1 MAVTTFS
8 RRKTEVDNPD
18 LVIIRQLDELQR
30 LSADERDKQLG
41 TGFFS
46 DLRRFFSMD
55 AASTAWAT
63 PNFRPRV
70 QIPDLQIALLNE
82 ATDISDASPRI
93 FLLKGGKRDAQRET
107 AFQEHWKQMHF
118 NNRLMEVDIW
128 ALFAGTGFAQVGFDP
143 DARRGR
149 GEVWIES
156 RDPDTVYPDPA
167 TRDFT
172 KWLYVQYVDTMYIDE
187 VRKRWPERGWSI
199 RPRRGSTFS
208 IGTSEVSPTF
218 KTTPGPMKF
227 ATSAPGTRQP
237 DPNPLVTVR
246 HTFIRDFTTEEI
258 SKEERERMAEQ
269 LGPLVTPPKH
279 KPRWPNGR
287 YLIDCEEILLADGE
301 NPYPLGRFP
310 IIPFHGMPSLGSFWA
325 PPGIRYT
332 RGLQFLAERMLTQTF
347 ENAVRLNN
355 GVWFIHEDT
364 GISADDFGG
373 IPAEIR
379 VINRGSQFP
388 EVRWPTA
395 MPQHMTQLPEMLL
408 AKQKELLGMQGAR
421 SGQQGHGNIS
431 PDLADTSILES
442 SKLTRLRMRILAESV
457 QNLSELVFYTMAR
470 YYDDY
475 RFPKFDNKGGTDLIT
490 WSSIATA
497 YDDYD
502 IYLDQASAYAVS
514 ASSMRRLV
522 LALLEKGHVP
532 LKFALEQLDIPGATE
547 IAEQAEQQNQLNAL
561 LKLKRPR

>member
-1 MAVTTFS
+1 MAIAFS
-8 RRKTEVDNPD
+8 KRREAEENPD
-18 LVIIRQLDELQR
+18 LLIIRQLDELTR
-30 LSADERDKQLG
+30 LSQEERDKQLG
-41 TGFFS
+41 TGFFG

-55 AASTAWAT
+55 SAATAWT
-63 PNFRPRV
+63 SPNFRPRV
-70 QIPDLQIALLNE
+70 QIPDLQVALLNE

-93 FLLKGGKRDAQRET
+93 FLMRSGKRDGARET

-149 GEVWIES
+149 GEVWIAS
-156 RDPDTVYPDPA
+156 RDPDTVFPDPA
-167 TRDFT
+167 TRDYN
-172 KWLYVQYVDTMYIDE
+172 KWLYVQYIDIMYVDE
-187 VRKRWPERGWSI
+187 VRKRWPERGYAV
-199 RPRRGSTFS
+199 RPRKGSTFS
-208 IGTSEVSPTF
+208 IGTSEVSPSFRTP
-218 KTTPGPMKF
+218 PGPMRY
-227 ATSAPGTRQP
+227 ASAYGGGRQLE
-237 DPNPLVTVR
+237 PNPLVTVR
-246 HTFIRDFTTEEI
+246 HTFVRDFSTEEI
-258 SKEERERMAEQ
+258 TKEERERMAEQ

-279 KPRWPNGR
+279 KPKWPNGR
-287 YLIDCEEILLADGE
+287 YLIDCEEVLLADGE

-310 IIPFHGMPSLGSFWA
+310 IVPFHGMPSLGSFWA

-379 VINRGSQFP
+379 VINRGSP
-388 EVRWPTA
+388 VPDVKWPTA
-395 MPQHMTQLPEMLL
+395 MPAHMTQIPEMLL
-408 AKQKELLGMQGAR
+408 TKQKELLGMQGAR
-421 SGQQGHGNIS
+421 GGQQGAGNVS
-431 PDLADTSILES
+431 VDLADYSASES
-442 SKLTRLRMRILAESV
+442 SRLTRLRMRILSESV

-475 RFPKFDNKGGTDLIT
+475 RFPKFDNKGGTSFIT
-490 WSSIATA
+490 WSSIATI

-502 IYLDQASAYAVS
+502 IYLDPASTQAVS

-522 LALLEKGHVP
+522 LALLDKGHLP
-532 LKFALEQLDIPGATE
+532 LKFALEMLDIPGADE
-547 IAEQAEQQNQLNAL
+547 IAEATEQQNQLAAL
-561 LKLKRPR
+561 TKLKRPR

>member
-1 MAVTTFS
+1 MALAFS
-8 RRKTEVDNPD
+8 RRREPEAENPD
-18 LVIIRQLDELQR
+18 LIIIRQLDELLR
-30 LSADERDKQLG
+30 LSKEERDKQLG
-41 TGFFS
+41 EGFFA
-46 DLRRFFSMD
+46 DLRRFYGMD
-55 AASTAWAT
+55 SASNAWT
-63 PNFRPRV
+63 SPNFRPRV
-70 QIPDLQIALLNE
+70 QIPDLQVALLNE

-93 FLLKGGKRDAQRET
+93 FLMRSGKRDGQRET

-128 ALFAGTGFAQVGFDP
+128 ALFAGTGFAQVGYDP
-143 DARRGR
+143 EARRGR

-156 RDPDTVYPDPA
+156 RDPDTVFPDPA
-167 TRDFT
+167 TRDPS

-187 VRKRWPERGWSI
+187 VRRRWPEKGHAV

-208 IGTSEVSPTF
+208 LGTAEVSPSFRTP
-218 KTTPGPMKF
+218 PGPMRY
-227 ATSAPGTRQP
+227 ASAYGGNRQVE
-237 DPNPLVTVR
+237 PNPIVNVR

-258 SKEERERMAEQ
+258 TKEERERMAEQ
-269 LGPLVTPPKH
+269 LGPLVNPPKH

-287 YLIDCEEILLADGE
+287 YLIDCEEVLLADGE

-310 IIPFHGMPSLGSFWA
+310 IVPFHGMPSLGSFWA

-347 ENAVRLNN
+347 ENAVRVNN

-379 VINRGSQFP
+379 VINRGSQVP
-388 EVRWPTA
+388 QCVWPTA
-395 MPQHMTQLPEMLL
+395 LPQHMTQLPEMLL
-408 AKQKELLGMQGAR
+408 TKQKELLGMSGAR
-421 SGQQGHGNIS
+421 GGQTGQGNTS
-431 PDLADTSILES
+431 ADLADYSASES
-442 SKLTRLRMRILAESV
+442 SRMTRLRMRILAESV

-475 RFPKFDNKGGTDLIT
+475 RFPKFDNNGGTSLIT
-490 WSSIATA
+490 WSSIATV

-502 IYLDQASAYAVS
+502 IYLDPASSQAIS

-522 LALLEKGHVP
+522 LSLLEKGHIP
-532 LKFALEQLDIPGATE
+532 LKFALEQLDFPGANE
-547 IAEQAEQQNQLNAL
+547 IAEAAEQQNQLAAL
-561 LKLKRPR
+561 VKLKRPR

>member
-1 MAVTTFS
+1 MAVTTFV
-8 RRKTEVDNPD
+8 RRKTAEENPD
-18 LVIIRQLDELQR
+18 LVIIRQLDELTR
-30 LSADERDKQLG
+30 LSQEERDKQLG
-41 TGFFS
+41 TGFFG
-46 DLRRFFSMD
+46 DLRRFFAMD
-55 AASTAWAT
+55 SATQAWT
-63 PNFRPRV
+63 SPNFRPRI

-93 FLLKGGKRDAQRET
+93 FLLKDGKRDAPRET

-118 NNRLMEVDIW
+118 NNRLMEIDIW

-167 TRDFT
+167 SRDPK
-172 KWLYVQYVDTMYIDE
+172 KWLYVQYVDIMYIDE
-187 VRKRWPERGWSI
+187 VRKRWPERGWSV
-199 RPRRGSTFS
+199 RPRKGSTFS
-208 IGTSEVSPTF
+208 IGTSEVSPSF
-218 KTTPGPMKF
+218 RMTPGAMRY
-227 ATSAPGTRQP
+227 ASAYGGNRQP
-237 DPNPLVTVR
+237 EPNPLVTVR

-279 KPRWPNGR
+279 KPKWPNGR
-287 YLIDCEEILLADGE
+287 YLIDCEEVLLADGE
-301 NPYPLGRFP
+301 NPYPMGRFP
-310 IIPFHGMPSLGSFWA
+310 IVPFHGMPSLGSFWA

-355 GVWFIHEDT
+355 GIWFIHEDT

-388 EVRWPTA
+388 EVKWPNA
-395 MPQHMTQLPEMLL
+395 MPQHMTALPEMLL
-408 AKQKELLGMQGAR
+408 TKQKELLGMQGAR
-421 SGQQGHGNIS
+421 GGQQGQGNTS
-431 PDLADTSILES
+431 ADLADYTASES
-442 SKLTRLRMRILAESV
+442 SRMTRLRMRILSESV
-457 QNLSELVFYTMAR
+457 QDLSEMVFYTMAR

-475 RFPKFDNKGGTDLIT
+475 RFPKFDNKGGSDLIT
-490 WSSIATA
+490 WSSIATI

-502 IYLDQASAYAVS
+502 IYLDPASTQAIS

-522 LALLEKGHVP
+522 LALLDKGHLP
-532 LKFALEQLDIPGATE
+532 LKYALEMLDIPGHQE
-547 IAEQAEQQNQLNAL
+547 ISEVQEQQMQLSAL
-561 LKLKRPR
+561 TKLKRPR